1 MVLFKAIHPFKIE
14 SSPQA
19 ASFATIQAVPFS
31 AVQAG
36 ISCAEFRMYQRGENI
51 SRDEAGGLALWSPF

>member
-1 MVLFKAIHPFKIE
+1 MDCSKQFIYLPFTAV
-14 SSPQA
+14 QL

-36 ISCAEFRMYQRGENI
+36 ISCAEIRVYQRGENT
-51 SRDEAGGLALWSPF
+51 SRDEAGGLALWSPY